1 MSIATQITALQAD
14 KTAIANAIT
23 TKGGTVGAGDGFD
36 DFATDIGT
44 IPTGPTMYANP
55 ILQAFNY
62 GSEDANTYFLTGK
75 KNLQQTEQFGS
86 SDGKATIWF
95 AKSLM
100 GDALPEDVT
109 AGKIFTSA
117 SGIQSV
123 GTRQEGPTLEYFQF
137 DVTDSGGGWASNY
150 AVDTEATYAE
160 INAARSNGNLPVAYV
175 TYGDSEFYVPMTEID
190 TQNSIIRFGFVPT
203 YTTPFT
209 LLYWDSSNWIIE

>member
-1 MSIATQITALQAD
+1 MSIASQITALQAD
-14 KTAIANAIT
+14 KTAIANAIS

-44 IPTGPTMYANP
+44 IPTGPTMYTNP

-117 SGIQSV
+117 AGIQLV
-123 GTRQEGPTLEYFQF
+123 GTRQEGPQVEFFQF
-137 DVTDSGGGWASNY
+137 TAQDTGGWGGIAITTSVTY
-150 AVDTEATYAE
+150 TDVATAYTAGKLIFARITWDDSVGFAIMSSIDTVAERVIFDTELFLGSYMW
-160 INAARSNGNLPVAYV
+160 NS
-175 TYGDSEFYVPMTEID
+175 SE
-190 TQNSIIRFGFVPT
+190 
-203 YTTPFT
+203 TTWE
-209 LLYWDSSNWIIE
+209 L